1 MNNIVANGNVI
12 FVYFDYDEYLEKDNN
27 VEQDTKCTKMS
38 CVYNNPTMENLY
50 DFLNIIGKKQGKK
63 NRKLLEYDNCND
75 YIKESHFAYNENIQY
90 LSIRLERDMSFDNYD
105 SDRDSDDIDDSDYD
119 KDGYYFR
126 TAFYKKDNTIVKQ
139 PKRARLC

>member
-12 FVYFDYDEYLEKDNN
+12 FLYFDCDEYLEKDNK

-50 DFLNIIGKKQGKK
+50 NFLNIIGKKQGKN

-105 SDRDSDDIDDSDYD
+105 SDEDDDYD
-119 KDGYYFR
+119 KDGYYFG
-126 TAFYKKDNTIVKQ
+126 TAYPKNNNTIVKK
-139 PKRARLC
+139 PKKARLC